1 MASPTYSTNVTTST
15 IQNRPDAA
23 TEAFRNAIYPGLVG
37 LGGRTPTVYGAKWND
52 KGGEK
57 LYNPDGTPKLDPNN
71 GEQMYEG
78 AFDRDPNVPL
88 TAKTNKDIEDANAAV
103 RAGQGAGLADVGRGR
118 TNIGAASGMDISGAG
133 APAFDQAG
141 GAYGRAAGMD
151 VFGAGLP
158 AFDQA
163 GGAYGRAAGMDIY
176 GAGRGNFDRAGDS
189 YSDANQ
195 MDIYGAG
202 AGDYNRASGFY
213 DQAAA
218 GRSGLAGQG
227 QFDAATGMYNR
238 AAGTDTAGQY
248 QRYGDAATNL
258 YGQSTDA
265 LGLSSASPYLQAAG
279 QSSAQNIGQYMNP
292 YNEQVIKRIG
302 ELGARNL
309 SENILPSISSDFIK
323 AGGYGSTRQRDL
335 IGRAARD
342 SLDSTLA
349 QQAQALQQG
358 YGQALTASAGD
369 LSRYGNLAGTAGQLG
384 TQQQQ
389 LLQGAASGISG
400 VGQAGAGFSAADAA
414 RQLQAGQGLSE
425 IGRANI
431 QASQDDYARQL
442 AAGQGYA
449 NVAAGRS
456 NAMQANAAN
465 KVAVGAGQAN
475 LGTSRG
481 NLMQANAANQVAVG
495 AGQANLGTSRGNLMQ
510 ANQAG
515 QIAVGAGQ
523 AGLGTA
529 RGTLM
534 RENQAGQLAAGQANL
549 NLGQTTQKMGLT
561 DAAALQ
567 SVGEGTYG
575 REQAGIDAG
584 RRLVTEQ
591 AAAPFYNVGQA
602 SNIAAGAPA
611 GGTSGVSA
619 TSAPGGST
627 AGQIAGLA
635 ATAVGAYGALKA
647 KGGAI
652 KKGSLKKASY
662 GKLPKRGLSMFARA
676 A

>member
-1 MASPTYSTNVTTST
+1 
-15 IQNRPDAA
+15 
-23 TEAFRNAIYPGLVG
+23 
-37 LGGRTPTVYGAKWND
+37 
-52 KGGEK
+52 
-57 LYNPDGTPKLDPNN
+57 
-71 GEQMYEG
+71 
-78 AFDRDPNVPL
+78 
-88 TAKTNKDIEDANAAV
+88 
-103 RAGQGAGLADVGRGR
+103 
-118 TNIGAASGMDISGAG
+118 
-133 APAFDQAG
+133 
-141 GAYGRAAGMD
+141 
-151 VFGAGLP
+151 
-158 AFDQA
+158 
-163 GGAYGRAAGMDIY
+163 
-176 GAGRGNFDRAGDS
+176 
-189 YSDANQ
+189 
-195 MDIYGAG
+195 
-202 AGDYNRASGFY
+202 
-213 DQAAA
+213 
-218 GRSGLAGQG
+218 
-227 QFDAATGMYNR
+227 MYNR
-238 AAGTDTAGQY
+238 AADTDTAGQY
-248 QRYGDAATNL
+248 QPYGAAATNL

-279 QSSAQNIGQYMNP
+279 QSSAQNLGQYMNP
-292 YNEQVIKRIG
+292 YNEQVTNRIAQ
-302 ELGARNL
+302 LGARNL
-309 SENILPSISSDFIK
+309 SENILPSIGSDFIK

-342 SLDSTLA
+342 TQESILG

-414 RQLQAGQGLSE
+414 RRIQAGQGISE
-425 IGRANI
+425 IGRSNI
-431 QASQDDYARQL
+431 QASQDDYQRML
-442 AAGQGYA
+442 AAGQGIA
-449 NVAAGRS
+449 NLGTARS

-465 KVAVGAGQAN
+465 KIAVGAGRAN
-475 LGTSRG
+475 IAAGLG

-495 AGQANLGTSRGNLMQ
+495 AGRANVGAGLGNLMQ

-529 RGTLM
+529 RGNLM
-534 RENQAGQLAAGQANL
+534 QADQAGQLAAGQANI

-567 SVGEGTYG
+567 SVGESQLAQ
-575 REQAGIDAG
+575 EQRVIDANRAQVG
-584 RRLVTEQ
+584 AEN
-591 AAAPFYNVGQA
+591 AAPFYNVGQA
-602 SNIAAGAPA
+602 STIAAGAPA

-619 TSAPGGST
+619 TSAPGAST
-627 AGQIAGLA
+627 LGQIAGAA
-635 ATAVGAYGALKA
+635 ATGIGAYGALKA